1 MADASVRTLLDEVIF
16 FRPET
21 SSTLGK
27 EETLSSSVEVPKS
40 FLVKS
45 EMMTGKG
52 AKTCKEM
59 PHLSLRGERG
69 SPKLPKKADKIFK
82 VFLSNLNNVDIST
95 IIRNIFSSNFLF
107 YLRALEP
114 DIF

>member
-1 MADASVRTLLDEVIF
+1 M
-16 FRPET
+16 
-21 SSTLGK
+21 GK

-59 PHLSLRGERG
+59 PHLSLHGERG
-69 SPKLPKKADKIFK
+69 SPKLPKEATEFFK
-82 VFLSNLNNVDIST
+82 VFSVAKQCEYTIVKKNV
-95 IIRNIFSSNFLF
+95 FK
-107 YLRALEP
+107 
-114 DIF
+114 